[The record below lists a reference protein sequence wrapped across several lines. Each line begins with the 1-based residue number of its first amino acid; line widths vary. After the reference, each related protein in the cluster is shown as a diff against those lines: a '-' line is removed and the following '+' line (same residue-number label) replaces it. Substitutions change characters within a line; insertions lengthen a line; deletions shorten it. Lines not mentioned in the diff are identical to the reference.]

1 MSERDY
7 YEVLGVAKGA
17 SDDEIKKA
25 YRKLAMKY
33 HPDRTSGLSDVEKKQ
48 AEEKFKEIQSAYAV
62 LSDSQKKQAYDQFGH
77 RSTSAS
83 DSGGFGGGGFGGFSG
98 GSGGF
103 EDVFGDIFGDIFGG
117 GGRSGRG
124 RSPNGPID
132 GEDLEMGIE
141 ITLEDSAFGTEKSL
155 KYQHNISCK
164 ECKGVGAKNPS
175 DIVTCTTCQGHGQ
188 VRFAQGMFSIQQA
201 CPDCHGTGKMV
212 KNPCTY
218 CRGAG
223 LIRDSANIKVT
234 IPAGIDDGQSL
245 KVASAGNSGKN
256 GGRSGDLY
264 VRISIK
270 KHKVFNRK
278 INDLYCEIHINFV
291 LAALGGEVEVPSLD
305 KAKIMLKIPEGTQT
319 GNVLRISQK
328 GIKGLRTK
336 STGDLYCKIIVETP
350 INLNDD
356 QKKLLAEF
364 GSSINHKHNP
374 QSQSFFSKI
383 KGSIFG
389 G

>member
-1 MSERDY
+1 MSDRDY

-17 SDDEIKKA
+17 SEDEIKKA

-33 HPDRTSGLSDVEKKQ
+33 HPDRTSGMSDSEKKS
-48 AEEKFKEIQSAYAV
+48 AEEKFKEIQAAYAI
-62 LSDSQKKQAYDQFGH
+62 LSDPQKKQAYDQFGH

-83 DSGGFGGGGFGGFSG
+83 DSGGGFGGFGGFSG
-98 GSGGF
+98 GAGGF

-117 GGRSGRG
+117 GRRSS

-141 ITLEDSAFGTEKSL
+141 ITLEDSAFGIEKSI
-155 KYQHNISCK
+155 KYQHNITCK
-164 ECKGVGAKNPS
+164 ECNGVGAKNPS
-175 DIVTCTTCQGHGQ
+175 DVVSCPTCQGHGQ
-188 VRFAQGMFSIQQA
+188 VRFSQGMFSVQQA
-201 CPDCHGTGKMV
+201 CPDCHGSGKKV
-212 KNPCTY
+212 KSPCNY

-223 LIRDSANIKVT
+223 LIRDNANIKVT

-245 KVASAGNSGKN
+245 KVASAGNAGKN

-264 VRISIK
+264 VRVAIK
-270 KHKVFNRK
+270 KHKIFTRK
-278 INDLYCEIHINFV
+278 INDLYCDVHINFV

-305 KAKIMLKIPEGTQT
+305 KAKIMLKVPEGTQSSS
-319 GNVLRISQK
+319 VLRISQK

-336 STGDLYCKIIVETP
+336 SQGDLYCKIIVETP
-350 INLNDD
+350 IHLHDD

-364 GSSINHKHNP
+364 GASINHKHNP

-383 KGSIFG
+383 KGIFG
-389 G
+389 S